1 MSPSVRT
8 RGPLGILAGVAVIG
22 LIAVA
27 ARSSGRAASS
37 SGAPL
42 ASSAI
47 VTGAPL
53 LPPRPTRA
61 EVAAPVALPS
71 APDAPSALD
80 QTLAGEDEFAKIA
93 SIEEAVR
100 DGDVAS
106 VPALA
111 RMDLARSPGA
121 APTIIHGLARL
132 AVQGNGEH
140 APLAASTLARWL
152 KEERVREGN
161 DAAGNVPNLVESLGA
176 LGGREAVDAFV
187 ELLDGKGNDLAI
199 ETLTVQQLAGLGD
212 ASAKA
217 AVRRFQARVRAEA
230 PSEDA
235 FERELQTEALAAA
248 TEALDRL

>member
-1 MSPSVRT
+1 MRI
-8 RGPLGILAGVAVIG
+8 RGPLGILAVAAVIG

-27 ARSSGRAASS
+27 ARSSGRVTSS
-37 SGAPL
+37 SLAPL

-53 LPPRPTRA
+53 LPPRTIRA
-61 EVAAPVALPS
+61 EAAAPVAPPS
-71 APDAPSALD
+71 APEVPSALV

-111 RMDLARSPGA
+111 RTDLARSPGA
-121 APTIIHGLARL
+121 APTVIHGLARL

-140 APLAASTLARWL
+140 VPLAASTLARWL

-176 LGGREAVDAFV
+176 LGGHEAVDAFV
-187 ELLDGKGNDLAI
+187 ELLDARDGTRNDLAI

-217 AVRRFQARVRAEA
+217 AVTRFQARVRAQA